1 MQKESE
7 NKILLNLAKL
17 LLEEKPIYSDEY
29 MRIRE
34 SILRERNVKC
44 SKQ

>member
-17 LLEEKPIYSDEY
+17 LLEEKLIYSDEY